1 MRKVL
6 SLFLSIIFVASC
18 GSGEESFEPKVL
30 SDCDR
35 TYYETTRTAKDNKS
49 TVTWTMS
56 SDKYFSN
63 CSPGNKGVWS
73 NACPYYQK
81 CVSEVKYLDSG
92 KSDNEFVELDFERTA
107 KFIKSKLWA
116 SGKTTERKEKCR
128 GNRCWMTTPNITAAC
143 DAVSSTYSGKVVGN
157 SIFENIPEFSY
168 EKSHELGQ
176 KAVKG
181 YGECLCILHNA
192 LNIQDDYSIG
202 YCIGERYIECD
213 KKAFCGREI
222 KR

>member
-1 MRKVL
+1 MH
-6 SLFLSIIFVASC
+6 I
-18 GSGEESFEPKVL
+18 SGKITYQP
-30 SDCDR
+30 R
-35 TYYETTRTAKDNKS
+35 TTKENKS
-49 TVTWTMS
+49 TVTWGMS

-73 NACPYYQK
+73 SACPYYQK

-107 KFIKSKLWA
+107 KFIKSKLLA
-116 SGKTTERKEKCR
+116 SGKTTKQKEKCV

-168 EKSHELGQ
+168 EKSH
-176 KAVKG
+176 K
-181 YGECLCILHNA
+181 IN
-192 LNIQDDYSIG
+192 
-202 YCIGERYIECD
+202 
-213 KKAFCGREI
+213 
-222 KR
+222 